1 MNSWK
6 TQAFTF
12 RRLFSWNRL
21 SLSGFLNSTTN
32 RTCYFQFVSHPYSQ
46 LVLKSEALRHV
57 PFLENSPGKRFTVV
71 LLSSL
76 LSPLVFA
83 IWLAFETFLPRHKV
97 ARMFHSPCLKFL
109 TNCGAYQ
116 IFLFV
121 LTLTSFQRDTQFLE
135 YSITGE
141 YRRIL
146 KVSILYFLFQLDFL
160 EDLAYFLNVMIKQAR
175 NKII

>member
-1 MNSWK
+1 M
-6 TQAFTF
+6 
-12 RRLFSWNRL
+12 
-21 SLSGFLNSTTN
+21 
-32 RTCYFQFVSHPYSQ
+32 
-46 LVLKSEALRHV
+46 
-57 PFLENSPGKRFTVV
+57 V

-76 LSPLVFA
+76 LSPLIFA

-141 YRRIL
+141 YRRVL

-175 NKII
+175 NKEQELTMLSLYSVLNDGKNVSPYSACIILSLKFNTGSLKQFYPNFSLQIGLLWHSSSDTW